1 MKPGATIWPRGAV
14 IHDAA
19 HAAERILAMIRA
31 GAIIA
36 ESGAHIPTRIDT
48 LCLHG
53 DTPEA
58 VAIARALRAELE
70 AGGLRVARFDGMR
83 G

>member
-1 MKPGATIWPRGAV
+1 MTRAAPRNVSSRCFAP
-14 IHDAA
+14 ARSFP
-19 HAAERILAMIRA
+19 ET
-31 GAIIA
+31 
-36 ESGAHIPTRIDT
+36 GAHVPTRIDT
-48 LCLHG
+48 ICLHG